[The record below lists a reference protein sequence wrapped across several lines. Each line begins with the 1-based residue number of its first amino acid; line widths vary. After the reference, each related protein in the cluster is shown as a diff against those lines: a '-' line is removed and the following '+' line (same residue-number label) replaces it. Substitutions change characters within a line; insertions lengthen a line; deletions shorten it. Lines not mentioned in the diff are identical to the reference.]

1 MSVGTFDA
9 FLGQATQSL
18 PFVSSAA
25 TIRSNQR
32 IELGLLDG
40 EQHADVERLRDLRQ
54 HLRALGHGGQESI
67 EPVGRVHQEDARAV
81 PDAELLRERRA
92 RVVLV
97 IVRQWMLLRDGTLVA
112 GDGTSCHHRVVTG
125 TLYLVGTPIGNL
137 GDLAPRA
144 VETLATV
151 DLIAAEDTRRTGRL
165 LAHLQLVDR
174 PLLSFFE
181 GNERE
186 RTEEVLRRL
195 RDGATVALVT
205 DGGMPT
211 VSDPGFRLVRACAA
225 EGIDVRV
232 VPGPSAAIAALAI
245 SGLPTDRFVFEGFLP
260 RKAGERRAR
269 LQALA
274 SDPRTIVLF
283 ESPKRV
289 RATLVEALDVLGD
302 RPAAVAREL
311 TKLHEEVLRGRLSE
325 LPEMLDAATL
335 KGEIVV
341 VIGGADATAA
351 PDAGELV
358 EEARALMAEGTRAR
372 DAAKAVAKRHG
383 ASANEI
389 YRALIGAPSN

>member
-1 MSVGTFDA
+1 
-9 FLGQATQSL
+9 
-18 PFVSSAA
+18 
-25 TIRSNQR
+25 
-32 IELGLLDG
+32 
-40 EQHADVERLRDLRQ
+40 
-54 HLRALGHGGQESI
+54 
-67 EPVGRVHQEDARAV
+67 
-81 PDAELLRERRA
+81 
-92 RVVLV
+92 
-97 IVRQWMLLRDGTLVA
+97 VA
-112 GDGTSCHHRVVTG
+112 GDGSSCHHRVVTG
-125 TLYLVGTPIGNL
+125 TLFLVGTPIGNL

-144 VETLATV
+144 IATLAAV

-165 LAHLQLVDR
+165 LAHLELVDR

-225 EGIDVRV
+225 EGVDVRV

-269 LQALA
+269 LEALA
-274 SDPRTIVLF
+274 REPRTIVIF

-289 RATLVEALDVLGD
+289 QAMLAEALGALGD

-325 LPEMLDAATL
+325 LPAVLEAATL

-341 VIGGADATAA
+341 VIGGADPSEA
-351 PDAGELV
+351 PDADELV
-358 EEARALMAEGTRAR
+358 DEARALVAEGTRTR
-372 DAAKAVAKRHG
+372 DAAKSVAKRHG
-383 ASANEI
+383 VSANEI
-389 YRALIGAPSN
+389 YRRLVDDGS

>member
-1 MSVGTFDA
+1 LWSFAIGA
-9 FLGQATQSL
+9 
-18 PFVSSAA
+18 P
-25 TIRSNQR
+25 
-32 IELGLLDG
+32 
-40 EQHADVERLRDLRQ
+40 
-54 HLRALGHGGQESI
+54 
-67 EPVGRVHQEDARAV
+67 AR
-81 PDAELLRERRA
+81 
-92 RVVLV
+92 
-97 IVRQWMLLRDGTLVA
+97 VA

-144 VETLATV
+144 VETLAAV

-165 LAHLQLVDR
+165 LAHLQLADR
-174 PLLSFFE
+174 PLISFFE

-269 LQALA
+269 LDALA
-274 SDPRTIVLF
+274 ADPRTIVVF

-289 RATLVEALDVLGD
+289 RAMLVEAFGVLGD

-311 TKLHEEVLRGRLSE
+311 TKLHEEVIRGRLSE
-325 LPEMLDAATL
+325 LPAMLDAVTL
-335 KGEIVV
+335 KGEVV
-341 VIGGADATAA
+341 VVMGGAEPSAA
-351 PDAGELV
+351 DPETLV
-358 EEARALMAEGTRAR
+358 GEARAMVAMGTRAR
-372 DAAKAVAKRHG
+372 DAARAVANRHG
-383 ASANEI
+383 TSANEL
-389 YRALIGAPSN
+389 YARLLEAPD

>member
-1 MSVGTFDA
+1 M
-9 FLGQATQSL
+9 
-18 PFVSSAA
+18 
-25 TIRSNQR
+25 
-32 IELGLLDG
+32 
-40 EQHADVERLRDLRQ
+40 
-54 HLRALGHGGQESI
+54 
-67 EPVGRVHQEDARAV
+67 
-81 PDAELLRERRA
+81 
-92 RVVLV
+92 
-97 IVRQWMLLRDGTLVA
+97 A

-144 VETLATV
+144 VETLASV

-269 LQALA
+269 LEALT

-289 RATLVEALDVLGD
+289 QATVAEALDALGD

-325 LPEMLDAATL
+325 LPEGLAASTL

-341 VIGGADATAA
+341 VIGGADATAP
-351 PDAGELV
+351 PDADELV

-389 YRALIGAPSN
+389 YRRLVGEPSS